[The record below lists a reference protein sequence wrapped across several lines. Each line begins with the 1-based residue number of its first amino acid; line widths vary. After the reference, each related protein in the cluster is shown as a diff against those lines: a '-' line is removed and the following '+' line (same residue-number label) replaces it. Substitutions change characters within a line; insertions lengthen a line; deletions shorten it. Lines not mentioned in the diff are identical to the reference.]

1 MDRRLPRCSTATTP
15 IAGTRRGPGDTR
27 TLVIDRDCIPPSKSP
42 RDNMSDLI
50 AGLIVIGGL
59 LIVWSPQLLAVYIAM
74 QLWEPNES

>member
-1 MDRRLPRCSTATTP
+1 
-15 IAGTRRGPGDTR
+15 
-27 TLVIDRDCIPPSKSP
+27 
-42 RDNMSDLI
+42 MSDLI